1 MMLEELKKHQTTSFW
16 QNQRYVILIT
26 GVISISIL
34 LVTLSMWLY
43 NTSGTAQL
51 DLSRPGYQSV
61 REQAEGG
68 EEYKGFDA
76 MGPLDH
82 AALEEFKK
90 LYSERASRVK
100 SIDAFG
106 SDALSDEALFGPANN
121 SPSEQ

>member
-1 MMLEELKKHQTTSFW
+1 MIPEQPKSHQSEIFW
-16 QNQRYVILIT
+16 RDHRYMILIT
-26 GVISISIL
+26 GVIFISIL

-76 MGPLDH
+76 SGSLDQ
-82 AALEEFKK
+82 AALKEFKK
-90 LYSERASRVK
+90 LYSERASRVR

-106 SDALSDEALFGPANN
+106 SDALSDDALFGPATN
-121 SPSEQ
+121 STSE